1 VSIIVATSAPD
12 DLLESERFR
21 EIADAAPVGLWR
33 INASFEQDWVNKHW
47 LEFTGGRLEE
57 EVGFAWVA
65 RVHPEDRERV
75 VEEFDRA
82 FDARQAT
89 VVEYRLQGKDGR
101 YRWFMDRGAPFF
113 RDGKFSGFVGS
124 CFDISERKEAEA
136 HLEMLQVELIDRS
149 GAEVATILGSAV
161 VHEVSQP
168 LQAIGAYADSLE
180 RLIASRT
187 ELPAEFAEAAASIRL
202 AAKRARDIIRSCR
215 NLVANGTPERSP
227 DTLGD
232 VLRSTEPL
240 IRMQPAAAGATLTWD
255 LATELEARI
264 SAIQIQQVLLNLAAN
279 GLQAM
284 DGMSHPVLAISIA
297 RWGNSA
303 VVSVA
308 DRGVGIDEAMREE
321 VFKPSVS
328 GKADGMGLGL
338 YLCRLIV
345 AAHGGRI
352 WAEGNPGGGSI
363 FRFTL
368 PLDAADDI

>member
-1 VSIIVATSAPD
+1 VSIVVATSAPD
-12 DLLESERFR
+12 DLLENERFR

-47 LEFTGGRLEE
+47 LDFTGGRLEE

-65 RVHPEDRERV
+65 RVHPEDREQV
-75 VEEFDRA
+75 VEAFDRA

-89 VVEYRLQGKDGR
+89 VVEYRLQGRDGR

-113 RDGKFSGFVGS
+113 RNGEFSGFVGS
-124 CFDISERKEAEA
+124 CFDITERKEAEA
-136 HLEMLQVELIDRS
+136 HLGTLQAELIERS
-149 GAEVATILGSAV
+149 GTEVATILGSAV

-168 LQAIGAYADSLE
+168 LLAIGAYADGLK
-180 RLIASRT
+180 RLIANRT

-202 AAKRARDIIRSCR
+202 AADHARDIVRNCR
-215 NLVANGTPERSP
+215 DLVAGGTIERSP
-227 DTLGD
+227 ETFCD

-240 IRMQPAAAGATLTWD
+240 ILMQPAAAGATLTWD
-255 LATELEARI
+255 LATRLDVRI
-264 SAIQIQQVLLNLAAN
+264 SATQVQQVLLNLAAN

-284 DGMSHPVLAISIA
+284 DGMSDPVLTISAA

-308 DRGVGIDEAMREE
+308 DRGVGIAEAMREA
-321 VFKPSVS
+321 VFEPSVS
-328 GKADGMGLGL
+328 RKADGMGLGL
-338 YLCRLIV
+338 YLSRLIV

-363 FRFTL
+363 FRFTI
-368 PLDAADDI
+368 PLIYPEEF

>member
-1 VSIIVATSAPD
+1 
-12 DLLESERFR
+12 
-21 EIADAAPVGLWR
+21 
-33 INASFEQDWVNKHW
+33 
-47 LEFTGGRLEE
+47 
-57 EVGFAWVA
+57 
-65 RVHPEDRERV
+65 
-75 VEEFDRA
+75 
-82 FDARQAT
+82 
-89 VVEYRLQGKDGR
+89 
-101 YRWFMDRGAPFF
+101 
-113 RDGKFSGFVGS
+113 
-124 CFDISERKEAEA
+124 
-136 HLEMLQVELIDRS
+136 
-149 GAEVATILGSAV
+149 
-161 VHEVSQP
+161 
-168 LQAIGAYADSLE
+168 LE

-187 ELPAEFAEAAASIRL
+187 ELPAEFAETAASIRL

-215 NLVANGTPERSP
+215 NLVASGTPERSP